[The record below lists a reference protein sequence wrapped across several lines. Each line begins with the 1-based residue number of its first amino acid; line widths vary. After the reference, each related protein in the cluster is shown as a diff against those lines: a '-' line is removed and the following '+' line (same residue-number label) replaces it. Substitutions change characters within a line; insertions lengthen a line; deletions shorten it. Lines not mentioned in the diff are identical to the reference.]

1 MFDRRAPGFTLI
13 ELLTVIAIIAIL
25 ASITFPMLSRA
36 RLRAQV
42 TTAQTNM
49 RNVGTAMTAYLGKS
63 QTNSYPA
70 IYGYRRWE
78 ERTVQNPLNPPSGKT
93 LSDMFVLRPY
103 TVALE
108 IHMVEDLSDP
118 FSSSFD
124 TNATSPLSFNYPA
137 IDILEWGPVGLE
149 DPISKIRTFPP
160 ENQLYLGAYG
170 PAPEA
175 LPRAG
180 DEDDKNLMGD
190 EYDRALQTS
199 FRPFVYVPVNASQA
213 KRVNAYYQSIM
224 RDPGAPLNK
233 RRAASVAG
241 IWEPANEHLSGLSFP
256 PPRYDSYVLISV
268 GPTNSTSGV
277 VAGSDISGLP
287 PHDLYHIA
295 ALRTYWLATRDLN
308 ESGVPDFDHEGR
320 ARGEEVNFLSY
331 QGKGIDDIIGTATDP
346 FIVRLPDGT
355 AGYGPLIYHVQ

>member
-42 TTAQTNM
+42 TKAQTTM

-78 ERTVQNPLNPPSGKT
+78 ERTIPNPMDPAN
-93 LSDMFVLRPY
+93 LSKVFVLRPY
-103 TVALE
+103 MHAMEMHL
-108 IHMVEDLSDP
+108 VEDFHDP
-118 FSSSFD
+118 FSMGYD
-124 TNATSPLSFNYPA
+124 TNAVSPAGYNDPA
-137 IDILEWGPVGLE
+137 IDLLEYSPMGAKNQVTGIYE
-149 DPISKIRTFPP
+149 FPDDG
-160 ENQLYLGAYG
+160 LYLGRYNAG
-170 PAPEA
+170 S
-175 LPRAG
+175 LPV
-180 DEDDKNLMGD
+180 NLRTD
-190 EYDRALQTS
+190 LDRVAAAS
-199 FRPFVYVPVNASQA
+199 SRPFVYVPVNASQA

-224 RDPGAPLNK
+224 RDPSAPLNK

-241 IWEPANEHLSGLSFP
+241 IWEPDNEHLRALSFP

-268 GPTNSTSGV
+268 GPTNNTGGV

-287 PHDLYHIA
+287 PEDLYHIA

-308 ESGVPDFDHEGR
+308 ESGTPDFDHEGR
-320 ARGEEVNFLSY
+320 MRGDEVTFRSY
-331 QGKGIDDIIGTATDP
+331 QGKGLDEIIGTETDP

-355 AGYGPLIYHVQ
+355 AGPGPLIYHVQ